1 MGRRI
6 LLFVLLSLAVVG
18 IASDV
23 RASQLIVNG
32 GFETGHLT
40 PWTLSGD
47 PYVAVVTSFPHSG
60 RFDLQIESRD
70 AHAIISQTVSTVPS
84 TSYTLDYWLQ
94 NRDGGFNFFT
104 AQWNGVN
111 VPGSALTDAS
121 PFGYTEFTFHVLATS
136 ATSKLTFRGYHQSG
150 NRYLLDDVSLTSAAA
165 TPEPSTLILLGTG
178 LVACFGWSVVRRRM
192 TSSRYQQSLGRAAGA

>member
-6 LLFVLLSLAVVG
+6 LLFVLLSLVIVG
-18 IASDV
+18 IASEV

-32 GFETGHLT
+32 GFETGNLSG
-40 PWTLSGD
+40 WTLSGD
-47 PYVAVVTSFPHSG
+47 PNVAVTTSFPHSG
-60 RFDLQIESRD
+60 SFDLQIAARD
-70 AHAIISQTVSTVPS
+70 GHAIISQTVATAPS
-84 TSYTLDYWLQ
+84 TFYTLDYWLQ

-136 ATSKLTFRGYHQSG
+136 ATSKVTFRGYHQSG
-150 NRYLLDDVSLTSAAA
+150 NRYLLDDISLTAEAA
-165 TPEPSTLILLGTG
+165 TVPEPSTLMLLGTG
-178 LVACFGWSVVRRRM
+178 LAACFGCSVVRRRR
-192 TSSRYQQSLGRAAGA
+192 T